1 MTNVLDRIIQDKK
14 ESLKIL
20 KKDNTLDALEAKIK
34 NFNNFLDFKETIAK
48 NKDVSLIAEIKK
60 ASPSAGV
67 LVKNFNHLNIAKM
80 YIENG
85 ATCLSVLTEE
95 KHFLGKLDYIKDIK
109 NEFKIPILAKDFF
122 IDPYQIALSKSYGC
136 DCVLLIIAA
145 LDDKQADEIYAE
157 ALKHKLSVIVEVHDH
172 KEAEIA
178 LKYESALIG
187 INNRNLKTL
196 DISINNTISIFEILK
211 NHKGPLISESGIMDE
226 NDAKYIYE
234 KTGIK
239 NFLIGESLLK
249 SDNPKALMKKFTQI
263 IQ

>member
-1 MTNVLDRIIQDKK
+1 MTNVLDKIIQDKK
-14 ESLKIL
+14 EFLKIL

-34 NFNNFLDFKETIAK
+34 NFNNFLDFKETIVK

-178 LKYESALIG
+178 LKYENALIG

-211 NHKGPLISESGIMDE
+211 NHKGPLISESGIKDE

>member
-1 MTNVLDRIIQDKK
+1 MTNVLDKIIQDKK

-20 KKDNTLDALEAKIK
+20 KKDNTLNALEAKIK
-34 NFNNFLDFKETIAK
+34 TFNNFLDFKETIAE

-67 LVKNFNHLNIAKM
+67 LVKDFNHLNIAKM

-122 IDPYQIALSKSYGC
+122 IDPYQIALSKSFGC

-178 LKYESALIG
+178 LKYENALIG

-211 NHKGPLISESGIMDE
+211 NHKGPLISESGIKDE

>member
-1 MTNVLDRIIQDKK
+1 MTNVLDKIIQDKK
-14 ESLKIL
+14 EFLKIL
-20 KKDNTLDALEAKIK
+20 KKDNTLNALEAKIK
-34 NFNNFLDFKETIAK
+34 TFNNFLDFKETIVK

-67 LVKNFNHLNIAKM
+67 LVKDFNHLNIAKM

-122 IDPYQIALSKSYGC
+122 IDPYQISLSKSYGC

-178 LKYESALIG
+178 LKYENALIG

-211 NHKGPLISESGIMDE
+211 NHKGPLISESGIKDE

-239 NFLIGESLLK
+239 NFLIGESLLN

>member
-1 MTNVLDRIIQDKK
+1 MTNVLDKIIQDKK
-14 ESLKIL
+14 EFLKIL
-20 KKDNTLDALEAKIK
+20 KKDNTLNALEAKIK
-34 NFNNFLDFKETIAK
+34 TFNNFLDFKETIAK

-178 LKYESALIG
+178 LKYENALIG

-211 NHKGPLISESGIMDE
+211 NHKGPLISESGIKDE

-249 SDNPKALMKKFTQI
+249 SDNPEALMKKFTQI

>member
-1 MTNVLDRIIQDKK
+1 MTNVLDKIIQEKK
-14 ESLKIL
+14 EFLKIL
-20 KKDNTLDALEAKIK
+20 KKDNTLNALEAKIK
-34 NFNNFLDFKETIAK
+34 TFNNFLDFKETIVK

-67 LVKNFNHLNIAKM
+67 LVKDFNHLNIAKM

-178 LKYESALIG
+178 LKYENALIG

-211 NHKGPLISESGIMDE
+211 NHKGPLISESGIKDE

-249 SDNPKALMKKFTQI
+249 SDNPEGLMKKFTQI

>member
-1 MTNVLDRIIQDKK
+1 MTNVLDKIIQDKK

-20 KKDNTLDALEAKIK
+20 KKDNTLNALEAKIK

-48 NKDVSLIAEIKK
+48 NKNVSLIAEIKK
-60 ASPSAGV
+60 ASPSAGI
-67 LVKNFNHLNIAKM
+67 LVKDFNHLNIAKM

-109 NEFKIPILAKDFF
+109 NKFKIPVLAKDFF

-178 LKYESALIG
+178 LKYENALIG

-211 NHKGPLISESGIMDE
+211 NHKGPLISESGIKDE

-249 SDNPKALMKKFTQI
+249 SDNPEALMKKFTQI

>member
-1 MTNVLDRIIQDKK
+1 MKNVLDKIIQDKK

-20 KKDNTLDALEAKIK
+20 KKDNTLNALEAKIK
-34 NFNNFLDFKETIAK
+34 TFNNFLDFKETIAK

-178 LKYESALIG
+178 LKYENALIG

-211 NHKGPLISESGIMDE
+211 NHKGPLISESGIKDE

>member
-1 MTNVLDRIIQDKK
+1 MTNVLDKIIQDKK
-14 ESLKIL
+14 DYLEIL
-20 KKDNTLDALEAKIK
+20 KKDNTLNALEAKIK
-34 NFNNFLDFKETIAK
+34 TFNNFLDFKETIAK

-67 LVKNFNHLNIAKM
+67 LVKDFNHLNIAKM

-178 LKYESALIG
+178 LKYENALIG

-211 NHKGPLISESGIMDE
+211 NHKGPLISESGIKDE

-249 SDNPKALMKKFTQI
+249 SGNPEALMKKFTQI

>member
-1 MTNVLDRIIQDKK
+1 MTNVLDKIIQDKK

-20 KKDNTLDALEAKIK
+20 KKDNTLNALEAKIK

-178 LKYESALIG
+178 LKYENALIG

-211 NHKGPLISESGIMDE
+211 NHKGPLISESGIKDE